1 MKRINKRIVL
11 AAIAQMFAIVVM
23 AQEVDTTGVIKE
35 DNLGE
40 ITVKAKAGLVRV
52 RGAVNGT
59 VITQQEL
66 FKAACCNLGE
76 SFTTNPS
83 VDVNYSDAATGAK
96 QIRLLGL
103 SGTYVQMLTENL
115 PNFRIA
121 AAPYSLGY
129 VPGPWIKSIQVSKG
143 SASVRNGYES
153 ITGQIDVEYLK
164 PDDVEGVALNL
175 FANTM
180 SKLEANA
187 DANVHIKG
195 PLATELL
202 VHYENEWGNHDKNK
216 DGFVDMPAVKQYNI
230 QNRWRSVGQHYIFHA
245 GVGLLKEKREGGQT
259 GHHVSLP
266 DPYLINIKTDRY
278 EAYMKHAFVLNQ
290 EQGTNIALMA
300 NGSMHELDGG
310 YGKKHYDVNQKNL
323 YAQLMFETNFTKE
336 HNLSAGLSLNHDYL
350 KQNAV
355 GMLYFKDVL
364 VPIGDYSPN
373 RIKQQ
378 ETTSGAYAQYT
389 YNKNE
394 RLIFMA
400 GLRIDHSNLYGT
412 FLTPR
417 LHVKYVPNDLVSF
430 RLSAGKGYRTPFAL
444 AENSNL
450 LASGRWLR
458 VDADLKQEEA
468 WNYGISMSWLI
479 PLFNNTLKVN
489 TDYYYTDFKQQAIV
503 DYEMDK
509 SFIHI
514 HNLHGKSYSHTFQI
528 DATYPLFKGMT
539 LTAAYRLN
547 DVKSSYG
554 PDNKLMRK
562 PLTSLYKGLLTAS
575 YKTPLGLWQF
585 DATLQLNGRGNLPT
599 PIVDAGGNPLWPK
612 HFRSFEQV
620 SAQVTRWFRHF
631 SIYVGG
637 ENLTNF
643 KQKNPIINAHN
654 PWSQTFDT
662 TLAWGPIQGAM
673 AYIGIR
679 VNFGKL

>member
-1 MKRINKRIVL
+1 MVFAQFL
-11 AAIAQMFAIVVM
+11 TIAVMM
-23 AQEVDTTGVIKE
+23 AQEADTVSKK
-35 DNLGE
+35 DNLNS
-40 ITVKAKAGLVRV
+40 ITVKPKSGIVRV
-52 RGAVNGT
+52 AGAVNGT

-96 QIRLLGL
+96 QIKLLGL

-164 PDDVEGVALNL
+164 PDDDKSLAVNL
-175 FANTM
+175 FGNTM
-180 SKLEANA
+180 GKLEANA
-187 DANVHIKG
+187 DANIHVKG

-202 VHYENEWGNHDKNK
+202 LHYENDWGKHDKNK
-216 DGFVDMPAVKQYNI
+216 DSFVDMPKVRQYNV
-230 QNRWRSVGQHYIFHA
+230 QNRWRSVGEHYIFHA
-245 GVGLLKEKREGGQT
+245 GVGLLNEKREGGQR
-259 GHHVSLP
+259 GHHHTPLA
-266 DPYLINIKTDRY
+266 DPYLININTERY

-290 EQGTNIALMA
+290 EKGTNIALMA
-300 NGSMHELDGG
+300 NGSLHEMDGG
-310 YGKKHYDVNQKNL
+310 YGKKSYDVNQKNL
-323 YAQLMFETNFTKE
+323 YAQLMFESNFTPE

-350 KQNAV
+350 KQNAM
-355 GMLYFKDVL
+355 GMLHLPSDEL
-364 VPIGDYSPN
+364 IPIGAIGDYTPN
-373 RIKQQ
+373 HITQK
-378 ETTSGAYAQYT
+378 ETTSGVYAQYT
-389 YNKNE
+389 YNKNS
-394 RLIFMA
+394 RFILMG
-400 GLRIDHSNLYGT
+400 GLRLDHSNLYGT

-417 LHVKYVPNDLVSF
+417 IHIKYIPFDLVNF

-458 VDADLKQEEA
+458 VDSDLKQEEA
-468 WNYGISMSWLI
+468 WNYGASISWLI
-479 PLFNNTLKVN
+479 PISDKLLKLN
-489 TDYYYTDFKQQAIV
+489 TDYYYTNFKEQAIV
-503 DYEMDK
+503 DYEMGSDL
-509 SFIHI
+509 IHI
-514 HNLHGKSYSHTFQI
+514 HNLSGKSYSHTFQI

-554 PDNKLMRK
+554 KDNKLMTK
-562 PLTSLYKGLLTAS
+562 PLTSRYKGLITAS

-585 DATLQLNGRGNLPT
+585 DATLQLNGSGRLPT
-599 PIVDAGGNPLWPK
+599 PTVDAGGNPLWPERF
-612 HFRSFEQV
+612 HAFEQV
-620 SAQVTRWFRHF
+620 SAQITRWFRHF
-631 SIYVGG
+631 SIYVGV
-637 ENLTNF
+637 ENLTGF
-643 KQKNPIINAHN
+643 KQKNPIINAEN
-654 PWSQTFDT
+654 PWSPTFDT
-662 TLAWGPIQGAM
+662 TLAWGPVQGAM
-673 AYIGIR
+673 GYLGIR